1 MALVTMNEILPEARR
16 EKRAVGAFNAAN
28 YETAL
33 AILKAA
39 ESEKSPV
46 IIQLYMRLF
55 NSDKAYDLAG
65 TLIRMANRANQPVAL
80 HLDHGESLEQVKKAL
95 SWGYTSVMIDGSRLP
110 FEENVAVTS
119 ACAECAKAAGAS
131 IEAEIGHVAMGD
143 ETALT
148 DADEACAFVSKTKV
162 DALAISIGTAHG
174 FYKTTPKIDVARCG
188 EIGERLPNLPL
199 VLHGGSG
206 TPLEE
211 VRKVIK
217 CGISK
222 VNVATE
228 FMDTYLK
235 STEKSLKALDGKFIP
250 IDKFM
255 DPVVDECAAH
265 AARLIRFFAGK

>member
-1 MALVTMNEILPEARR
+1 MALVTMNDILPAARR
-16 EKRAVGAFNAAN
+16 EKRAVGAFNIGN

-80 HLDHGESLEQVKKAL
+80 HLDHGESLKQVKKAL
-95 SWGYTSVMIDGSRLP
+95 SWGYTSVMIDGSSLP
-110 FEENVAVTS
+110 FGENIAVTK
-119 ACAECAKAAGAS
+119 ACAECARAAGAS

-148 DADEACAFVSKTKV
+148 DADEACGFVSETKV

-174 FYKTTPKIDVARCG
+174 FYKTTPKIDVARCR

-211 VRKVIK
+211 VRKVIR

-235 STEKSLKALDGKFIP
+235 STEKNLKALDGKFIP

>member
-1 MALVTMNEILPEARR
+1 
-16 EKRAVGAFNAAN
+16 
-28 YETAL
+28 
-33 AILKAA
+33 
-39 ESEKSPV
+39 
-46 IIQLYMRLF
+46 
-55 NSDKAYDLAG
+55 
-65 TLIRMANRANQPVAL
+65 
-80 HLDHGESLEQVKKAL
+80 
-95 SWGYTSVMIDGSRLP
+95 
-110 FEENVAVTS
+110 
-119 ACAECAKAAGAS
+119 
-131 IEAEIGHVAMGD
+131 MGD

-148 DADEACAFVSKTKV
+148 DADEACGFVSETKV

-174 FYKTTPKIDVARCG
+174 FYKTTPKIDVARCR

-211 VRKVIK
+211 VRKVIR

-235 STEKSLKALDGKFIP
+235 STEKNLKALDGKFIP

-265 AARLIRFFAGK
+265 AARLIRFFAEK